1 MKMTE
6 YLGNGGVTIDHGTR
20 PHRLDHPVSSV
31 QYSSLCTIQ
40 LAKNGQ
46 FNLVPA
52 N

>member
-6 YLGNGGVTIDHGTR
+6 YLVNR
-20 PHRLDHPVSSV
+20 PHGLDHPVSSV
-31 QYSSLCTIQ
+31 QYFSLYTIQ

-46 FNLVPA
+46 FRLVPA

>member
-6 YLGNGGVTIDHGTR
+6 NLGMVKSIDHGTR
-20 PHRLDHPVSSV
+20 PHGLDLQVSSV
-31 QYSSLCTIQ
+31 QYSSLYTIQ

-46 FNLVPA
+46 FRLVPA